1 MVNSLNASSQPSDA
15 ITAKS
20 NGPPASFAVTV
31 KGDAAPEIVAPSPE
45 NAKEMGFPEPE
56 VAETVRL

>member
-1 MVNSLNASSQPSDA
+1 
-15 ITAKS
+15 
-20 NGPPASFAVTV
+20 VTV

-45 NAKEMGFPEPE
+45 NAKETGFPEPE